1 MYSWH
6 TPILAQNT
14 PNAYFGV
21 IESLKRPKNYVIV
34 FSILEKVSEDADLQ
48 AKFSQIKDLDEA
60 YALASSAQSGFTKEE
75 LVSEMNKI
83 KEAMEEN
90 LTDEDMAR
98 SAGGDPDTQMISVTV
113 VTVVSEISVV
123 SVGVASAI

>member
-1 MYSWH
+1 
-6 TPILAQNT
+6 
-14 PNAYFGV
+14 
-21 IESLKRPKNYVIV
+21 
-34 FSILEKVSEDADLQ
+34 
-48 AKFSQIKDLDEA
+48 
-60 YALASSAQSGFTKEE
+60 
-75 LVSEMNKI
+75 
-83 KEAMEEN
+83 MEEN

>member
-1 MYSWH
+1 M
-6 TPILAQNT
+6 AQNT

-60 YALASSAQSGFTKEE
+60 YALASSVQSGFTKEE

>member
-1 MYSWH
+1 M
-6 TPILAQNT
+6 N
-14 PNAYFGV
+14 
-21 IESLKRPKNYVIV
+21 ESIKAL
-34 FSILEKVSEDADLQ
+34 LEKVSEDADLQ

-60 YALASSAQSGFTKEE
+60 YALASSVQSGFTKEE

-113 VTVVSEISVV
+113 VSVVSEISVV